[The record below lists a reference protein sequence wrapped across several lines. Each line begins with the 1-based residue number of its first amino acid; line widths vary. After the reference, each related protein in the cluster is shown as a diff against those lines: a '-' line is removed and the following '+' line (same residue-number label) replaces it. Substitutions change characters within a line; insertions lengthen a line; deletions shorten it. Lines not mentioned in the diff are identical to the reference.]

1 MWIVQHVPTEGPG
14 LFGQWLADD
23 GVPTRTLRPFAN
35 ERWPQSLNGCR
46 GLLVMGGPM
55 NVDDAAR
62 HPWLAEEV
70 RLLQRGIAAGRPVLG
85 MCLGAQLIA
94 KAQGARV
101 WRGLQPEIG
110 WCEVEGTEA
119 SRRDPLFAA
128 FPQRYTV
135 FQWHGDTFDLPQ
147 DAVLLARS
155 RAYPQAFRCGER
167 VYALQYH
174 LEVTPDIVDG
184 WLRHDDPLLR
194 GVDVPALHAQ
204 TPTCA
209 PALEI
214 LARQLY
220 SCWRT
225 LLA

>member
-1 MWIVQHVPTEGPG
+1 MHVDDTARYP
-14 LFGQWLADD
+14 WLAD
-23 GVPTRTLRPFAN
+23 
-35 ERWPQSLNGCR
+35 
-46 GLLVMGGPM
+46 
-55 NVDDAAR
+55 
-62 HPWLAEEV
+62 EV
-70 RLLQRGIAAGRPVLG
+70 RLLQQAIAAGRPVLG
-85 MCLGAQLIA
+85 ICLGAQLIA
-94 KAQGARV
+94 TAQGARV
-101 WRGLQPEIG
+101 RRGLQPEIG
-110 WCEVEGTEA
+110 WCAVEGTEA
-119 SRRDPLFAA
+119 GRRDPLFAA

-135 FQWHGDTFDLPQ
+135 FQWHGDTFDLPK

-155 RAYPQAFRCGER
+155 PAYPQAFRCGDH

-184 WLRHDDPLLR
+184 WLSHDDPLLR
-194 GVDVPALHAQ
+194 GVDVPTMRAQ
-204 TPTCA
+204 TTTYA